1 MTSKRIL
8 IALAVFLLA
17 FGLFSQQ
24 EVVLKISEGM
34 PMINLALP
42 DLVVRT
48 PTDAARAAAEEIH
61 QVLAADVAYSRVFQP
76 LPKAYYAY
84 IRPLN
89 PEKIHFKDWDGI
101 QARLLLVGEIS
112 EDGGRFVFDGKLYD
126 VRSERYIIGKRYQ
139 SDKSGL
145 RLVAHK
151 MADELMKLYGEKP
164 VFATKIA
171 FVSNRDGNDEIYMMD
186 YDGANP
192 TRITFNKIKDYMPAW
207 SPDQRTIAFTSYR
220 SAGAHLCLRNIYEG
234 TETLVSSKGTNYAAA
249 FSPDGGRLAFCSTMT
264 EDGNAEIYVLDLAAM
279 RTRRLTYNSATDTAP
294 TWSPTGREIA
304 FTTDRLGAGS
314 PQIYVMDA
322 EGSNVRKVSY
332 RRQLSRRPGLGP
344 DRRPDRLRLAG
355 REQVRP
361 LRPQPPDE
369 PDRQAH
375 REQRLQ
381 RIPELVARRPPRRVL
396 VQHVGLD
403 PDLLRRLRRGQPQ
416 AADGPRREQAAQ
428 LDELDPPQR
437 DDSPAAIVLMRSL
450 DNTLGLQLKGRR
462 MLLTGIILM
471 CSNLG
476 GKCRVG
482 GISMITPQGGP
493 MKKLIVLS
501 LAIVLILSLSVSCK
515 KKPQEIPEP
524 PPQVQEQPPV
534 EQVAPPV
541 VQEPKLTEEEIFLQ
555 KSLEQINREKPLA
568 MIHFDY
574 DKSLIRDDAK
584 PVLEANAAW
593 LSRFRTIKILIEG
606 HCDERGTEE
615 YNLALGERRAKS
627 TMDYLLSL
635 GVARNA

>member
-1 MTSKRIL
+1 MTPQRTL
-8 IALAVFLLA
+8 IALAVVLLA

-42 DLVVRT
+42 ELVVRT

-112 EDGGRFVFDGKLYD
+112 EDGGRVVFDGKLYD

-164 VFATKIA
+164 IFSTKIA

-220 SAGAHLCLRNIYEG
+220 SAGAHLYLRNIYEG

-264 EDGNAEIYVLDLAAM
+264 EDGNAEIYVLELATM

-294 TWSPTGREIA
+294 SWSPTGREIA

-322 EGSNVRKVSY
+322 EGSNVRKVSFGGNY
-332 RRQLSRRPGLGP
+332 HDGPAWAPTGDRIAYVSRVENRFDLYVLNLRTNQIVKLTESDAFNESPCWSP
-344 DRRPDRLRLAG
+344 DG
-355 REQVRP
+355 RHLMFSSNMSGSIQIYSV
-361 LRPQPPDE
+361 DY
-369 PDRQAH
+369 DGAN
-375 REQRLQ
+375 
-381 RIPELVARRPPRRVL
+381 
-396 VQHVGLD
+396 
-403 PDLLRRLRRGQPQ
+403 LRRLTDRG
-416 AADGPRREQAAQ
+416 E
-428 LDELDPPQR
+428 
-437 DDSPAAIVLMRSL
+437 
-450 DNTLGLQLKGRR
+450 N
-462 MLLTGIILM
+462 
-471 CSNLG
+471 
-476 GKCRVG
+476 
-482 GISMITPQGGP
+482 
-493 MKKLIVLS
+493 KLPS
-501 LAIVLILSLSVSCK
+501 W
-515 KKPQEIPEP
+515 
-524 PPQVQEQPPV
+524 
-534 EQVAPPV
+534 
-541 VQEPKLTEEEIFLQ
+541 
-555 KSLEQINREKPLA
+555 
-568 MIHFDY
+568 
-574 DKSLIRDDAK
+574 
-584 PVLEANAAW
+584 AN
-593 LSRFRTIKILIEG
+593 
-606 HCDERGTEE
+606 
-615 YNLALGERRAKS
+615 
-627 TMDYLLSL
+627 
-635 GVARNA
+635 